1 MSSLSI
7 LTIKFIYIYLLL
19 KMTHKTITKESDSD
33 YKLVEFLKWGLK
45 DKTLSMLKSF
55 RDRIVEWFKQ
65 VSVEDIQDMEN
76 RVEEVRWHYW
86 C

>member
-1 MSSLSI
+1 
-7 LTIKFIYIYLLL
+7 
-19 KMTHKTITKESDSD
+19 MTHKTITKESDSD

-65 VSVEDIQDMEN
+65 VSVEDIQDM
-76 RVEEVRWHYW
+76 
-86 C
+86 